1 MERLMQLLGNLGL
14 TIKDA
19 GEITGFI
26 MAILVTTVIFGN
38 IISECIINFIDF
50 LGELLSLLIRWI
62 AKHIK
67 RKLRK

>member
-38 IISECIINFIDF
+38 IISECIISFIDF

-67 RKLRK
+67 GKLRK